1 MFVCFFLDRTQKY
14 NADLFLG
21 FSAWRFEISFWL
33 GPWELPGLR
42 VLCDLLSSRLEIR
55 ETRNLPSLPWICER
69 WASTC
74 SRGDQGWGANN
85 PPPPNFVDISFQL
98 FLRETMHKGT
108 KVHFAVFDFHRGIA
122 HVTSGTEGPVRPPF
136 LQRAI
141 RESHR
146 RCAQH
151 VQHLHFVS
159 DITRRPRGL
168 WQNWLPCVHG
178 NLFRFLVK

>member
-1 MFVCFFLDRTQKY
+1 MTSFRHGLRFAKLATCLPC
-14 NADLFLG
+14 LG
-21 FSAWRFEISFWL
+21 FASV
-33 GPWELPGLR
+33 GLQH
-42 VLCDLLSSRLEIR
+42 V
-55 ETRNLPSLPWICER
+55 
-69 WASTC
+69 
-74 SRGDQGWGANN
+74 QGATKDGVQRI